1 MCINVDLPEPE
12 GPMIAAKRRAGNE
25 TVTPSRASTAA
36 SPSPYRRRTSTAL
49 TRSPDAA
56 FSSSGGTLVVR
67 LDDRIAPPLLV
78 VPEQNQRPRD
88 LPLVLLRLHLLDFAF
103 ELLHDGGIA
112 QGRHVAQRTTLRD
125 VTKEAAH
132 DLPGTG
138 LGQCLGPDAPLPPG
152 GLADPPRAPLRPPPP
167 APPRPHHVPPPP
179 PH

>member
-1 MCINVDLPEPE
+1 MGINVDLPEPE
-12 GPMIAAKRRAGNE
+12 GPMIGAKRRAGNE

-103 ELLHDGGIA
+103 ELLHDGGIP
-112 QGRHVAQRTTLRD
+112 QGRPPAQPTTPPD

-132 DLPGTG
+132 DLPPTG
-138 LGQCLGPDAPLPPG
+138 LRPGLPPDAPPPARS
-152 GLADPPRAPLRPPPP
+152 LADP
-167 APPRPHHVPPPP
+167 
-179 PH
+179 